1 MNTVHPS
8 LPICI
13 YIYICIHIYI
23 YISIYILHF
32 LLLLGKADNLTDW
45 HLPNIE
51 IRIQKFKKC
60 TQVRSW
66 CFVTGRLFAIP
77 SPPKTLNPDFAI
89 RNFKIIRISPKTQ
102 MTMENQPFEDVSP
115 IKNCDFPLPRSFSAE
130 VSMQNSNQ
138 HALKVDPVAFTLGS
152 PIQQWSNDNPIQFST
167 DLRIASSHVY
177 PIIYLCGE

>member
-1 MNTVHPS
+1 MRVYLEHRTFDTTPVKMNTVHPS

-13 YIYICIHIYI
+13 YIYIYMYTYIYI
-23 YISIYILHF
+23 YPSFSTVTWEGGQLNGLASSKYRN
-32 LLLLGKADNLTDW
+32 KDSKV
-45 HLPNIE
+45 
-51 IRIQKFKKC
+51 QKC

-77 SPPKTLNPDFAI
+77 SPPKTLNPDFGI

-138 HALKVDPVAFTLGS
+138 HALKVTRLPS
-152 PIQQWSNDNPIQFST
+152 PLEVQSNNGQ
-167 DLRIASSHVY
+167 
-177 PIIYLCGE
+177 